1 MHLSAVDQRDH
12 PATIEIPLAD
22 LSSEFVNKDLD
33 KQGNR
38 LLVMRAPGD
47 SLRVHFTRESL
58 VFAPGESFRFTF
70 EAHDL
75 SLPKGSSARI
85 KIQLLGGGRELWSQE
100 PDVGGERAEAAP
112 VEVPLPSVE
121 GVYDIVITAVNSPK
135 WSQAV
140 RQPFSWKRTIAER
153 RVQLLVL
160 NPKRPPAEADSG
172 THPGARTRAGKPAL
186 VREIQQAAADPV
198 EQTAAAAAE
207 GSVRK

>member
-1 MHLSAVDQRDH
+1 MSATPSAKLVVHLSAVEQRDH

-58 VFAPGESFRFTF
+58 VFRGESFRFTF

-85 KIQLLGGGRELWSQE
+85 KIQLLGGGRELWLQE

-112 VEVPLPSVE
+112 LKCLCRALKAFTTSSLP
-121 GVYDIVITAVNSPK
+121 
-135 WSQAV
+135 
-140 RQPFSWKRTIAER
+140 R
-153 RVQLLVL
+153 
-160 NPKRPPAEADSG
+160 
-172 THPGARTRAGKPAL
+172 
-186 VREIQQAAADPV
+186 
-198 EQTAAAAAE
+198 
-207 GSVRK
+207 